1 MAGCRRQ
8 GRWSSRRKGKAGGA
22 HVATSGNANKVI
34 GYGGRGGTPGVS
46 RLSRIPVR
54 FATLGPFLVE
64 SRPIGGRGAARSPGA
79 DVGDLVEN
87 ADPSEYTEL
96 AVLLNE
102 HVISSVVLGMG
113 YHGYCRF
120 ADDGERRPILR

>member
-1 MAGCRRQ
+1 MWPPAEMRTR
-8 GRWSSRRKGKAGGA
+8 SLAA
-22 HVATSGNANKVI
+22 VA
-34 GYGGRGGTPGVS
+34 GGTPGVS
-46 RLSRIPVR
+46 RLSRRPVR

-120 ADDGERRPILR
+120 ADDGERRPILL